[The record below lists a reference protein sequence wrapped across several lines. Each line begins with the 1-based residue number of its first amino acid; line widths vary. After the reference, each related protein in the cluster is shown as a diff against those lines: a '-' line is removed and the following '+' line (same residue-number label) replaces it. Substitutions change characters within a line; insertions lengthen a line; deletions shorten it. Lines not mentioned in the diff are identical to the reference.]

1 MANGKNAGRLF
12 ADCTNEHGYG
22 EYHSLPRRRRF
33 HRNPKTARCIHCKTL
48 FAWNRKLKTW
58 EKVAE

>member
-22 EYHSLPRRRRF
+22 EYHAV
-33 HRNPKTARCIHCKTL
+33 PKTAKPGEKVACIHCG
-48 FAWNRKLKTW
+48 KLLLVLDDGNAMEVKQS
-58 EKVAE
+58 